1 MERCSHCFNYVGAE
15 AAPTQVALTGTAA
28 SASEGAWCALY
39 VPAPLLREVC
49 KALYC
54 GMPAL
59 VEVVC
64 REKQLCSR
72 GFAAIQKAGIL
83 CIAAKETPANQA
95 VCHNYV
101 CFLAEVLCIALYES
115 GVCFWKLR
123 LAFCIV
129 GDAAVLRH
137 PHLELQ

>member
-1 MERCSHCFNYVGAE
+1 MY
-15 AAPTQVALTGTAA
+15 APAV
-28 SASEGAWCALY
+28 
-39 VPAPLLREVC
+39 LLGEDNE
-49 KALYC
+49 ALYC
-54 GMPAL
+54 GVPAL

-64 REKQLCSR
+64 REKQLCAR

-95 VCHNYV
+95 VCHDDV
-101 CFLAEVLCIALYES
+101 CLLAEVLCIALHES

-123 LAFCIV
+123 LSPGIV

-137 PHLELQ
+137 PYLQPFAGETYDLW